1 MLLIRERV
9 GGTVPL
15 WTHHFENLYSYL
27 WVEAEVHRLHRLFA
41 VDLFSPNYAITALM
55 LGTYYKSEQELRLN
69 MKGSLKIENYRMKY
83 VELWWRG
90 LLCFV
95 INAFDASFF
104 NGNVEI
110 KEESYCGASRRRK
123 HKLVLMSTSL
133 VF

>member
-1 MLLIRERV
+1 
-9 GGTVPL
+9 
-15 WTHHFENLYSYL
+15 
-27 WVEAEVHRLHRLFA
+27 
-41 VDLFSPNYAITALM
+41 M
-55 LGTYYKSEQELRLN
+55 LGTYCKSEQELRLN
-69 MKGSLKIENYRMKY
+69 MKGSLKIENHRMKY

-110 KEESYCGASRRRK
+110 KEESYCGALRRRK
-123 HKLVLMSTSL
+123 MTLTTTSL